1 MLLYSRTF
9 KSRWAKIRRQ
19 SLLKLSLVL
28 ASIASLNKS
37 RRDCLFLSQHPRVD
51 RSKTPILSNS
61 AIVTILRSLSAQVS
75 LTMKIV
81 SQTAALWNYNNQ
93 TGLISQVAVQSR
105 LSNKTGL
112 LYTYGAKTLLVLCH
126 SSGQLVFHTLNPATF
141 LHQQSTKIENRPP
154 FFKLMIK
161 KSRFR
166 LLTSPNWI

>member
-1 MLLYSRTF
+1 MLLCSRTF

-61 AIVTILRSLSAQVS
+61 AIVTLLRSLSAQVS

-81 SQTAALWNYNNQ
+81 SQIVALWNFSNQ
-93 TGLISQVAVQSR
+93 TGLTSQVAVLWR
-105 LSNKTGL
+105 WSNKTGL
-112 LYTYGAKTLLVLCH
+112 LYTYGAKTLLVLCR
-126 SSGQLVFHTLNPATF
+126 SLDLLVCPTLNPATY
-141 LHQQSTKIENRPP
+141 LPQQSTKIENRQL
-154 FFKLMIK
+154 FFNLMT
-161 KSRFR
+161 KSQERF
-166 LLTSPNWI
+166 LDKA

>member
-1 MLLYSRTF
+1 MLLCSRTF

-37 RRDCLFLSQHPRVD
+37 QRDYLFLNQHPRVD
-51 RSKTPILSNS
+51 LSKTQILSNS
-61 AIVTILRSLSAQVS
+61 VIVTILRSLSVRVS

-93 TGLISQVAVQSR
+93 TGLISQVAVQWR

-112 LYTYGAKTLLVLCH
+112 LYTHGAKTLLVLCH
-126 SSGQLVFHTLNPATF
+126 SSGQLVYPILNPATF
-141 LHQQSTKIENRPP
+141 LHQQSTKIENQPL
-154 FFKLMIK
+154 FFNSMTK
-161 KSRFR
+161 KSHFR
-166 LLTSPNWI
+166 QLTSLNWI